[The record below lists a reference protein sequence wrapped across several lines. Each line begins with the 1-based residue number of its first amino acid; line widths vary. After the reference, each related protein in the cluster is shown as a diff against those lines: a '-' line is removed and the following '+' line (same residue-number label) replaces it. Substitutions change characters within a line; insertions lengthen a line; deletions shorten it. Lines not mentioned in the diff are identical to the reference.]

1 MTISDILSEIKNTAG
16 SNDKKVLLQEHG
28 ENSLLKKALKY
39 GMDPFM
45 PFNIVKV
52 PKVKERFESSYEVKV
67 WNRFFETADACA
79 ERKITGNKAIEAMHH
94 VFSTSPEEDEKWMR
108 KILKKHLAI
117 GASTKTVNK
126 VFPGLIP
133 TFEIALAQ
141 KFEKKR
147 IVGKRVCVEPKLDGI
162 RCFAIVKNG
171 TATLYARSGKQ
182 ITNFDDTIGKELCVL
197 GDGCYDGEIMG
208 EDFISLMRQAYRK
221 ENINTSDTY
230 FAIFD
235 YLSLLEWENRKSVTR
250 CEDRYANLMHVLP
263 PSGTKHLRAVNRF
276 YCKSIYEDIKELH
289 DQFVKEG
296 FEGAMVKDL
305 DAPYKFGRGPEVM
318 KLKDFHD
325 VDLKINKLLEGTGRH
340 SGKLGSVVVSYQG
353 VEVQVGSGFSDEL
366 RETIWN
372 EPDKFVGRMIEV
384 RYQEVTPDGSLR
396 FPTFVCFRND
406 R

>member
-1 MTISDILSEIKNTAG
+1 MISDILTKIKDTSG
-16 SNDKKVLLQEHG
+16 SNDKKTLLEEYG
-28 ENSLLKKALKY
+28 ENALLKKVLRY

-52 PKVKERFESSYEVKV
+52 PKVKDRHESSYEDKV
-67 WNRFFETADACA
+67 WNRFFEVADACA

-94 VFSTSPEEDEKWMR
+94 VFATSPEVDEKWMR

-141 KFEKKR
+141 KFEEKR
-147 IVGKRVCVEPKLDGI
+147 ISGKRVCVEPKLDGI
-162 RCFAIVKNG
+162 RCFAIVKSG

-182 ITNFDDTIGKELCVL
+182 ITNFDDSIGHDLSQLE
-197 GDGCYDGEIMG
+197 DGCYDGEIMG

-221 ENINTSDTY
+221 ENIDTSSTY

-235 YLSLLEWENRKSVTR
+235 YLPLKEWEARKSSTT
-250 CEDRYANLMHVLP
+250 CEDRMIKLMHIIP
-263 PSGTKHLRAVNRF
+263 PNGTQNLKIVNRF
-276 YCKSIYEDIKELH
+276 YCKSDYKAIKDLH
-289 DQFVKEG
+289 DEFVEDG
-296 FEGAMVKDL
+296 YEGAMVKDL

-318 KLKDFHD
+318 KLKAFHD
-325 VDLKINKLLEGTGRH
+325 VDLKIEKLIEGTGRH
-340 SGKLGSVVVSYQG
+340 SGKLGSVAVSYQG
-353 VEVQVGSGFSDEL
+353 VEVQVGSGFSDSL
-366 RETIWN
+366 REAIWAD
-372 EPDKFVGRMIEV
+372 PDSFVGRMIEV